1 MYGKGGVSSLCSLA
15 DNKSSVTVRDAD
27 AGGRHRI
34 IHRHAC
40 VEMRMERHSIFIL
53 VLKKHCS
60 AGARATETQTDDGW
74 ISFHPRSPHSA
85 HSQILSS
92 GRVPRGPPLVSYV
105 PPLLYYIRSLASIS
119 STALLSHRALSAPL
133 ATVAKCLSSRSPRQR
148 ARMRS
153 LISTSTIIGANSA
166 QLQPSS
172 TPPTLD
178 TDTPRKIY

>member
-1 MYGKGGVSSLCSLA
+1 MVKEEYRLSALLPTISRASPFGMPMLAGV
-15 DNKSSVTVRDAD
+15 
-27 AGGRHRI
+27 I

-40 VEMRMERHSIFIL
+40 VEMRSDSIHSCVEEAL
-53 VLKKHCS
+53 LGS
-60 AGARATETQTDDGW
+60 AGAQRKHKRTTDGL
-74 ISFHPRSPHSA
+74 SALLVARSSA
-85 HSQILSS
+85 RRLILALA
-92 GRVPRGPPLVSYV
+92 PRGPPLVSYE
-105 PPLLYYIRSLASIS
+105 PPLVYYIRSLASIS